1 MFEITTESSK
11 RLVRLKLSGMLSEA
25 DVVELYRQ
33 EHAAILAMGCRLGEH
48 LLLIDST
55 DNLLQ
60 TQSVIEAFKQ
70 QMAKPSRAKRIA
82 VVTGQSLSRMQAR
95 RLLTEQPGRTF
106 ETMAEAEAWLLSE
119 PMSKAA

>member
-1 MFEITTESSK
+1 MFEIKTEPGR

-25 DVVELYRQ
+25 DVTELYRQ

-60 TQSVIEAFKQ
+60 TQSVIEAFKH

-106 ETMAEAEAWLLSE
+106 ETMAEAEAWLLTE